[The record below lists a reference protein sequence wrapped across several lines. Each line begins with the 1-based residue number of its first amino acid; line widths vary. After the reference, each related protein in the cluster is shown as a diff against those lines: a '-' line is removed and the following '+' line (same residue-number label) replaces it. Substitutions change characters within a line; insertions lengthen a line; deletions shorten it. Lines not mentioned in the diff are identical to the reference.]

1 MLTKH
6 GSTLQQQIN
15 EALQELQVF
24 QLQTVL
30 QFVQFLQHQQFQSQT
45 QRGSLIAEFI
55 DQLNGKY
62 RHCLSSSDEFA
73 RLKQAEIASE
83 EAKWQ
88 RR

>member
-1 MLTKH
+1 MFTKH
-6 GSTLQQQIN
+6 CSTLQQQIS
-15 EALQELQVF
+15 EALQGLHAF

-45 QRGSLIAEFI
+45 QGSLMAEFI

-62 RHCLSSSDEFA
+62 RNCLSSSHEFA
-73 RLKQAEIASE
+73 RLKQAEIALE

>member
-1 MLTKH
+1 MFTKH
-6 GSTLQQQIN
+6 CSTLQQQIS
-15 EALQELQVF
+15 EALQGLHAF

-30 QFVQFLQHQQFQSQT
+30 QFVQFLQHQQFQNQT
-45 QRGSLIAEFI
+45 QRGSLMAEFI

-62 RHCLSSSDEFA
+62 RHCLSSSHEFA
-73 RLKQAEIASE
+73 RLKPDEIALE